1 MRIPI
6 TFKIGVETFDE
17 EFREGYLNKHADFH
31 SPEEVSRYF
40 DSPCLMV
47 GIKGQTKEMID
58 YDIRMLKEHFELG
71 TVNVFTDNS
80 TDVKRDQE
88 LVDWFME
95 KYAWLLDDPTVEV
108 LYEKTDFGVGD

>member
-1 MRIPI
+1 
-6 TFKIGVETFDE
+6 
-17 EFREGYLNKHADFH
+17 
-31 SPEEVSRYF
+31 
-40 DSPCLMV
+40 MV
-47 GIKGQTKEMID
+47 TKESTEYEKTMPLPPMPGSIEF
-58 YDIRMLKEHFELG
+58 IRMLKEHFELG